1 MTLIPLISAIVAT
14 PEAITAPATAPA
26 LQPRGSYGADR
37 THHPF
42 AALFAVGLPAALVV
56 AVALPPMIVEDKPAT
71 VTPPWTSVTL
81 PKPKPPEPRPTPKPP
96 PPPPQPHLPPPTTPP
111 PPHV

>member
-1 MTLIPLISAIVAT
+1 MTLIPLISAIVAA

-42 AALFAVGLPAALVV
+42 AALFAVGLPAAMVV
-56 AVALPPMIVEDKPAT
+56 AVETSPVVVDDKAAT
-71 VTPPWTSVTL
+71 VAPPGALITA
-81 PKPKPPEPRPTPKPP
+81 PKPQRHDPRRA
-96 PPPPQPHLPPPTTPP
+96 PQQKRTACRGGKE
-111 PPHV
+111 

>member
-1 MTLIPLISAIVAT
+1 MLYHHVRDLADGGGRQPPGPGRQARRDAMTLIPLISAIVAA

-56 AVALPPMIVEDKPAT
+56 AVALSPMIVEDKPDRKST
-71 VTPPWTSVTL
+71 RLNSS
-81 PKPKPPEPRPTPKPP
+81 
-96 PPPPQPHLPPPTTPP
+96 H
-111 PPHV
+111 